1 MNSIETLNLISFN
14 RLKNNIEL
22 IKNLIVDNFIVYDI
36 KYVLKG
42 IICCP
47 FSGHYNGLIIN
58 MEDDSHLL
66 KQKSNYFYDD
76 TLNDNCIKEIIDDWK
91 NKPNK
96 NYPNILILLKK

>member
-1 MNSIETLNLISFN
+1 MNSIEILNLISFN

-42 IICCP
+42 IICYP

-58 MEDDSHLL
+58 MADDSHLL
-66 KQKSNYFYDD
+66 KQKYNYFCDD
-76 TLNDNCIKEIIDDWK
+76 TLNDNCIKEITDDWE
-91 NKPNK
+91 NKLNN
-96 NYPNILILLKK
+96 NYPNILIYLKE

>member
-1 MNSIETLNLISFN
+1 MQCPQVIIIGFEFSLPTDLYNDENKLNSIETLNLISFN

-47 FSGHYNGLIIN
+47 FSGHYNGLLIN
-58 MEDDSHLL
+58 MGR
-66 KQKSNYFYDD
+66 
-76 TLNDNCIKEIIDDWK
+76 
-91 NKPNK
+91 
-96 NYPNILILLKK
+96 